1 MTNKKNVVVALPG
14 IAKRD
19 VPFAEKCALEM
30 EELRGDVAQESD
42 VEIMED
48 VEREE
53 VKVSM
58 DRQYRASRSPRG
70 RQRR

>member
-30 EELRGDVAQESD
+30 EELGNVATLVEADTSD
-42 VEIMED
+42 PEGFLELAKM
-48 VEREE
+48 R
-53 VKVSM
+53 M
-58 DRQYRASRSPRG
+58 AY
-70 RQRR
+70 

>member
-30 EELRGDVAQESD
+30 EELGNVATLVEADTSD
-42 VEIMED
+42 T
-48 VEREE
+48 E
-53 VKVSM
+53 VFWSWQKM
-58 DRQYRASRSPRG
+58 RMAY
-70 RQRR
+70 